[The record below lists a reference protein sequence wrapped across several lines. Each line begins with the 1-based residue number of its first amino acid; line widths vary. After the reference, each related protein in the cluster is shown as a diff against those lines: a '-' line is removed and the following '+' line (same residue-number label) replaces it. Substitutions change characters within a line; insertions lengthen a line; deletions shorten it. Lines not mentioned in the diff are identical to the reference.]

1 MCVCVKVTQFAV
13 NLVHPRM
20 QALLTG
26 FDYKTVT
33 MCLETVS
40 ENEEKRRE
48 KDGREK
54 DGRNF
59 HSAVWLYKREE
70 K

>member
-1 MCVCVKVTQFAV
+1 M

-20 QALLTG
+20 QAQLAG
-26 FDYKTVT
+26 FDRKTVT
-33 MCLETVS
+33 VCLETVS
-40 ENEEKRRE
+40 ENEERRRE
-48 KDGREK
+48 N

-59 HSAVWLYKREE
+59 HSTVWLYKREE

>member
-1 MCVCVKVTQFAV
+1 M

-26 FDYKTVT
+26 FDWKAVTV
-33 MCLETVS
+33 CLETMS
-40 ENEEKRRE
+40 ENEEKR
-48 KDGREK
+48 REK

-59 HSAVWLYKREE
+59 HSAVWLYKRKE

>member
-1 MCVCVKVTQFAV
+1 MCVCESNIVCCESSTSTHAGTV
-13 NLVHPRM
+13 NY
-20 QALLTG
+20 LTG
-26 FDYKTVT
+26 FDCKTITV
-33 MCLETVS
+33 CLETVS

-48 KDGREK
+48 N

-70 K
+70 R

>member
-1 MCVCVKVTQFAV
+1 M

-26 FDYKTVT
+26 FDCKTVT
-33 MCLETVS
+33 VCLETVS

-48 KDGREK
+48 N

-59 HSAVWLYKREE
+59 HSIVWLYKREE

>member
-1 MCVCVKVTQFAV
+1 M

-26 FDYKTVT
+26 FDCKTVT
-33 MCLETVS
+33 VCLETVS

-48 KDGREK
+48 N

-59 HSAVWLYKREE
+59 GCTRE
-70 K
+70 KKNK

>member
-1 MCVCVKVTQFAV
+1 M

-26 FDYKTVT
+26 FDCKTVT
-33 MCLETVS
+33 VCLETVS

-48 KDGREK
+48 NDGREK

-59 HSAVWLYKREE
+59 HSAVWLYKRKE